1 MTEFE
6 VLSVGD
12 ITTDAIIRLDEGTS
26 RVTHDARGDWLA
38 VPFGTKIP
46 FDEAFVLEAVGN
58 ASNAAVCFAR
68 LGLHTGLVT
77 NVGGDSHGIDM
88 IHALHHAGVDT
99 RFVRVNPGRASNYHY
114 ALWYRDDRTILVRHE
129 EYDYHWPPL
138 RPSEV
143 PAWLYFSSV
152 SEHAADYHDQ
162 LAGWLDE
169 HPGTKLAFQPGTYQL
184 EAGPDRLERIYR
196 AAEVLILNRE
206 EAVLVSGGQADDV
219 RGLLKCLH
227 ALGPRTVV
235 ITDGP
240 AGAYAS
246 DGTAQFAMPAY
257 PDPGAPCE
265 RTGAGDAFA
274 STFVAALIAG
284 MPVDEALRRA
294 PVNSMSVVQSV
305 GPQAGLLTSEGID
318 ALLTGAPEWYRA
330 TPL

>member
-1 MTEFE
+1 MAEFD

-12 ITTDAIIRLDEGTS
+12 ITTDAIIRLDEATS
-26 RVTHDARGDWLA
+26 RVTRDALGDWLA
-38 VPFGTKIP
+38 VPFGTKVP
-46 FDEAFVLEAVGN
+46 FEEAFILEAVGN
-58 ASNAAVCFAR
+58 ASNASACFAR
-68 LGLHTGLVT
+68 LGLRTGLVT

-88 IHALHHAGVDT
+88 MHALHQAGVDT

-129 EYDYHWPPL
+129 EYDYHWPHL
-138 RPSEV
+138 RPAEV

-152 SEHAADYHDQ
+152 SEHALDYHDQ
-162 LAGWLDE
+162 LAGWLEDQ
-169 HPGTKLAFQPGTYQL
+169 PGTKLAFQPGTYQL

-206 EAVLVSGGQADDV
+206 EAVLVSGGRVEDI
-219 RGLLKCLH
+219 RELLDCLH

-246 DGTAQFAMPAY
+246 DGTTQWAMPAY
-257 PDPGAPCE
+257 PDPGSPCE

-284 MPVDEALRRA
+284 KPVDEALRRA

-305 GPQAGLLTSEGID
+305 GPQAGLLTPAGID
-318 ALLTGAPEWYRA
+318 ALLVRAPEWYRA